1 MLVMFACWGE
11 GGRETILGVGLTT
24 GGHTRR
30 SYEESAREGIM
41 QLCTGGEGRLSM
53 PLNLTLA

>member
-1 MLVMFACWGE
+1 MLDMFACW

-41 QLCTGGEGRLSM
+41 QLCTGGGNYPCL
-53 PLNLTLA
+53 